1 MLATQVESGLLLDA
15 KGSLKICIAAVM
27 PSSLIYAEE
36 FFHLLENG
44 DVDEEVV
51 LRNVFCFRQ
60 KVKHSREQVSRK
72 DRRSIKLAFK

>member
-51 LRNVFCFRQ
+51 LRNVFC
-60 KVKHSREQVSRK
+60 
-72 DRRSIKLAFK
+72 